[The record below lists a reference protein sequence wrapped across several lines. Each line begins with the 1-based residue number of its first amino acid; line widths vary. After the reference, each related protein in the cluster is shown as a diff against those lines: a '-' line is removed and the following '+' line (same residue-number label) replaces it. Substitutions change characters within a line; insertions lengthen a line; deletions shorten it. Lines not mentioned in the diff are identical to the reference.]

1 MKIIKTILLQA
12 MMISYGILAEIG
24 ISVAITH
31 LMGGESMT
39 LEWYHPLS
47 FVLCGLLGAIPT
59 YIWRNMESL
68 TKRQFAVRLILH
80 CLVLYA
86 IVMLFG
92 YVFKWYT
99 MPDGFIAV
107 SVGFFIVYAFVWVA
121 TYFFYRQEDKAINA
135 AIDKIRDEE

>member
-24 ISVAITH
+24 ISVAISH
-31 LMGGESMT
+31 FVSGESWT

-68 TKRQFAVRLILH
+68 TKKQFIVRLILH
-80 CLVLYA
+80 CLALYV
-86 IVMLFG
+86 IVMFCG
-92 YVFKWYT
+92 YIFKWYT
-99 MPDGFIAV
+99 VLDGFVAV
-107 SVGFFIVYAFVWVA
+107 SIGFFIVYAFVWAA

-135 AIDKIRDEE
+135 AIDMIRDEE

>member
-12 MMISYGILAEIG
+12 MMISYGILAEIS
-24 ISVAITH
+24 ISIAIAH
-31 LMGGESMT
+31 LMGGESWI

-47 FVLCGLLGAIPT
+47 FILCGLLGAIPT
-59 YIWRNMESL
+59 YIFRNMESL
-68 TKRQFAVRLILH
+68 SRKQFVVRLILH

-92 YVFKWYT
+92 YIFKWYT
-99 MPDGFIAV
+99 VPDGFIAV
-107 SVGFFIVYAFVWVA
+107 SIGFFIVYAFVWLA

-135 AIDKIRDEE
+135 AIDMIRDEE